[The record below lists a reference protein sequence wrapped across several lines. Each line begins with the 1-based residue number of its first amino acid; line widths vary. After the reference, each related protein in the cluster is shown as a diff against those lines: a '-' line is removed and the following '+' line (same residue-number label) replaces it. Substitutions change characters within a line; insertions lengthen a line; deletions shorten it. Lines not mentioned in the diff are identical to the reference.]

1 MNLFEIKSKDLVVF
15 NCKLYYFCDP
25 LEIIDSM
32 LILLNLLNPLIMRGM
47 NKIESLDKLE
57 LNAKTSIKGK
67 IFIFLLIVWLISS
80 TILSYSFSGLVLNSY
95 FQFKSRAIIE
105 TVDDVINNEQI
116 QISGIDFLDLLQWIK
131 PEEHKILAERYYRKD
146 GKRFESMNGTTFR
159 LINDG
164 KLIIFTSSSMIQL
177 YQRLFPQ
184 MILYES
190 REKFYPRSEPILI
203 SKSHRYTDKLRF
215 K

>member
-67 IFIFLLIVWLISS
+67 MFIFLLIVWLISS

-164 KLIIFTSSSMIQL
+164 KLIIFTSSLMIQL

-190 REKFYPRSEPILI
+190 REKFYPRSESILI